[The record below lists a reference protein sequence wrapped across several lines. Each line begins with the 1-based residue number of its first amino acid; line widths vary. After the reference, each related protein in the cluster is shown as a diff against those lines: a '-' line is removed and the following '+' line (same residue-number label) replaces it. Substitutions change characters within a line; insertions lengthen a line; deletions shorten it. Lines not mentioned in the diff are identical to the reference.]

1 LYKNNLG
8 DRLKILG
15 LDVGDRKI
23 GVALSDPLLITAQG
37 IKTIFKE
44 SNEQAIDEIIE
55 MISKHHVKKI
65 VVGLPLNMNNTL
77 GPQGEKT
84 KDFMQKVIKKIKY
97 TTRIDWS
104 VEIIYFDER
113 LSSKSA
119 KDLLIRGDV
128 SRKNRR
134 KVIDKL
140 AAVIIL
146 QNYLDSL

>member
-1 LYKNNLG
+1 M
-8 DRLKILG
+8 KILG

-37 IKTIFKE
+37 VKTIFKE
-44 SNEQAIDEIIE
+44 SNKQAIDEIVQ
-55 MISKHHVKKI
+55 MINEHHVEKI

-104 VEIIYFDER
+104 VEIVYFDER

-119 KDLLIRGDV
+119 EDLLIRGDV
-128 SRKNRR
+128 SRSNRR

>member
-1 LYKNNLG
+1 M
-8 DRLKILG
+8 RILG

-23 GVALSDPLLITAQG
+23 GVAISDPLLITAQG
-37 IKTIFKE
+37 VKTIIKE
-44 SNEQAIDEIIE
+44 SNKQAVDEVIDLVNL
-55 MISKHHVKKI
+55 HHVEKI
-65 VVGLPLNMNNTL
+65 VVGLPLNMNNTI
-77 GPQGEKT
+77 GPQAKKT
-84 KDFMQKVIKKIKY
+84 KSFMKKVSKKVKY

-119 KDLLIRGDV
+119 EDLLIRGDV
-128 SRKNRR
+128 SRANRK

-140 AAVIIL
+140 AAILIL

>member
-1 LYKNNLG
+1 M
-8 DRLKILG
+8 RILG

-23 GVALSDPLLITAQG
+23 GVAMSDPLLITAQG
-37 IKTIFKE
+37 IKTIFKI
-44 SNEQAIDEIIE
+44 SNKQAVDEIIDLINE
-55 MISKHHVKKI
+55 FHVEKL

-77 GPQGEKT
+77 GPQAEKT
-84 KDFMQKVIKKIKY
+84 KDFIKKVTKKIKY
-97 TTRIDWS
+97 TTRMDWS

-119 KDLLIRGDV
+119 EKLLIQGDV
-128 SRKNRR
+128 SRENRR

-140 AAVIIL
+140 AAILIL

>member
-1 LYKNNLG
+1 
-8 DRLKILG
+8 
-15 LDVGDRKI
+15 
-23 GVALSDPLLITAQG
+23 
-37 IKTIFKE
+37 
-44 SNEQAIDEIIE
+44 
-55 MISKHHVKKI
+55 
-65 VVGLPLNMNNTL
+65 MNNTL

-84 KDFMQKVIKKIKY
+84 KYFMQKVIKKIKY
-97 TTRIDWS
+97 TTRINWS
-104 VEIIYFDER
+104 VDLIYFDER

-119 KDLLIRGDV
+119 EDLLIRGDV